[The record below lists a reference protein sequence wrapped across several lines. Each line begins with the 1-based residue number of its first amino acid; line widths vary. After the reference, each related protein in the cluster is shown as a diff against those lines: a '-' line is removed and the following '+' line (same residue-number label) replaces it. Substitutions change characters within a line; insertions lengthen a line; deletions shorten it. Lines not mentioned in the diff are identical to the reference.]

1 MNKYYIDD
9 YDKYFWEKYE
19 DKRQLSDIEQI
30 ELEIDLDR
38 FFKYS
43 PVYKKIVLLYN
54 DGYSIQEIA
63 KEIHTDH
70 KRVSQIIR
78 LFQDKNK

>member
-30 ELEIDLDR
+30 ELEIDLDL

-43 PVYKKIVLLYN
+43 PVYKKMILLYI
-54 DGYSIQEIA
+54 DGYSIKEIA
-63 KEIHTDH
+63 TQMHTDK
-70 KRVSQIIR
+70 KRVSQVIR
-78 LFQDKNK
+78 LYQKLI

>member
-38 FFKYS
+38 FFKFCPKHKEIMLLHADGYTL
-43 PVYKKIVLLYN
+43 KEIVLRTGVTINRVRRIIDLY
-54 DGYSIQEIA
+54 A
-63 KEIHTDH
+63 KN
-70 KRVSQIIR
+70 Q
-78 LFQDKNK
+78 